1 MKEELALASC
11 RKKPILFLHS
21 LINETLSHQ
30 VSFERK
36 VGWGKTVT
44 QSSVTRLA
52 HRSKALFQCLP
63 FKEKYFIYTGFTP
76 LQPKH
81 LLHQQIAEEQLLFIK
96 RRVSSIVSRKHEYSR
111 QSVIFIVMATKIY
124 SYTVVDC
131 KTSKWQV
138 ILAVASTTG
147 QNVINTSHTLV
158 ILTASYA
165 HKPHD
170 FSALTHWLAVTQYFN
185 LHSYSF

>member
-1 MKEELALASC
+1 MRLYQIK
-11 RKKPILFLHS
+11 FL
-21 LINETLSHQ
+21 LR
-30 VSFERK
+30 ER
-36 VGWGKTVT
+36 WGKIVT
-44 QSSVTRLA
+44 QPSVTGLA
-52 HRSKALFQCLP
+52 HRSKALSQCLP
-63 FKEKYFIYTGFTP
+63 FKEKYLIYTGFTP

-96 RRVSSIVSRKHEYSR
+96 RRVSAIVSKKHKYSR
-111 QSVIFIVMATKIY
+111 RSVIFIVTATKIC
-124 SYTVVDC
+124 SYTVVNC
-131 KTSKWQV
+131 KTCKWQV

-170 FSALTHWLAVTQYFN
+170 FSALTHWLTVTQYFN